1 MSDFL
6 SQIQCDELP
15 YEPTAEDIA
24 EHCRWLELFF
34 KLEEEQGCEP
44 PENYIGE

>member
-1 MSDFL
+1 MDDFI

-24 EHCRWLELFF
+24 ECCEVFELFF
-34 KLEEEQGCEP
+34 KLEEEHGCEP
-44 PENYIGE
+44 PEICE